1 MKHQLEKIMRS
12 SIPIT
17 TYRGVLVTKTKDG
30 YSVLNKHC
38 KTVEEVDVIID
49 NAENHIK
56 KSLQKHTTQ

>member
-1 MKHQLEKIMRS
+1 MKHQLEKIKWGI
-12 SIPIT
+12 IPLVS
-17 TYRGVLVTKTKDG
+17 YRGVLVTKIKEG